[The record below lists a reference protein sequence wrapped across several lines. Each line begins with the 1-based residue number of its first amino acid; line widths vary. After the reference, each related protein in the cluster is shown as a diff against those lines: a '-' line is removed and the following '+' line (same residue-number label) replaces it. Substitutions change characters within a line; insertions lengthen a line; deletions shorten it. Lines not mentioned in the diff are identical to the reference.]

1 MSDIPAERPVPEPPA
16 PTTTSYETNGV
27 TEKLWLYEENI
38 KQLYELD
45 KTPDRK
51 TFLDDFFNYRKKNGL
66 YSKIPV
72 IARRPLDVYALYC
85 IVQKYGGFES
95 TMKNRM
101 WSQIARELDL
111 PRTMTSG
118 AFTLKLKYIRLL
130 YQFECHKCNKP
141 VNQAILY
148 NESMIGE
155 TKERYDDHA
164 EDYHLR
170 NQMAT
175 RDQMAPREQVA
186 PRDHL
191 TPRDQM
197 TPRDEF
203 DEFLQEKEKI
213 YREALRR
220 STEKDFVIPVRQ
232 PEHHVIDH
240 STDPLPP
247 THALTKTSSLD
258 DPSASTP
265 LAYPHRYHSP
275 DRSTVLKRN
284 FQVGEQTKEQHDDM
298 QCGKRHGVCRVVP
311 HTTKEDLFKTFSVD
325 FFEITDD
332 MVTIKVCLND
342 ERYEGV
348 LKCC

>member
-1 MSDIPAERPVPEPPA
+1 MSENNTNESPMRNITDA
-16 PTTTSYETNGV
+16 PYESNGV
-27 TEKLWLYEENI
+27 PEKLWLYEENI

-155 TKERYDDHA
+155 SKERYEEHVD
-164 EDYHLR
+164 DYHMR
-170 NQMAT
+170 HQI
-175 RDQMAPREQVA
+175 Q
-186 PRDHL
+186 H
-191 TPRDQM
+191 
-197 TPRDEF
+197 RDEF

-220 STEKDFVIPVRQ
+220 STEKDYAVPIRQ
-232 PEHHVIDH
+232 ERHEM
-240 STDPLPP
+240 DPTSEITM
-247 THALTKTSSLD
+247 THPKNISSLD
-258 DPSASTP
+258 EQLPSSSLT
-265 LAYPHRYHSP
+265 YTHRYNSP
-275 DRSTVLKRN
+275 DRSATMKRG
-284 FQVGEQTKEQHDDM
+284 FQTGEIKEGDELS
-298 QCGKRHGVCRVVP
+298 CKRHPKPNIQR
-311 HTTKEDLFKTFSVD
+311 DDIFRTFSVD

>member
-1 MSDIPAERPVPEPPA
+1 MTDNSSSDTMKTTSTTE
-16 PTTTSYETNGV
+16 TTTTTTTESNGHP
-27 TEKLWLYEENI
+27 EKLWLYEENI

-45 KTPDRK
+45 QTPDRK
-51 TFLDDFFNYRKKNGL
+51 SFLDDFFNYRKKNGL

-141 VNQAILY
+141 INQAILY
-148 NESMIGE
+148 NESMLGDT
-155 TKERYDDHA
+155 TKERYEEHV
-164 EDYHLR
+164 EEYNVR
-170 NQMAT
+170 NHQYQQQQT
-175 RDQMAPREQVA
+175 
-186 PRDHL
+186 
-191 TPRDQM
+191 T
-197 TPRDEF
+197 TSSRDEF
-203 DEFLQEKEKI
+203 EDYMLEKEKI

-220 STEKDFVIPVRQ
+220 STEKEYIISTRHEQEAISSKSLPTIEERLPMSANSYTNRYRSPPDKSVMLKRAFHVNETKDEDDIPGKRQ
-232 PEHHVIDH
+232 PRTSNIR
-240 STDPLPP
+240 
-247 THALTKTSSLD
+247 HA
-258 DPSASTP
+258 
-265 LAYPHRYHSP
+265 
-275 DRSTVLKRN
+275 
-284 FQVGEQTKEQHDDM
+284 
-298 QCGKRHGVCRVVP
+298 
-311 HTTKEDLFKTFSVD
+311 EDLFKTFSVD

-332 MVTIKVCLND
+332 LLTIKVRLND